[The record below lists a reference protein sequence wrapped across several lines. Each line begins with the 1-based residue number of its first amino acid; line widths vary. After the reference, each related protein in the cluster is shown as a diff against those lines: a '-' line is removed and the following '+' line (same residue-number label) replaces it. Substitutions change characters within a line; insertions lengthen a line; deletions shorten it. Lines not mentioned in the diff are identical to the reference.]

1 MRAIL
6 VSESGGPEVLRYAEV
21 SDPAPGRGEVL
32 VRVGAAGVNFM
43 DVYQREGRYRVDLP
57 AVLGS
62 EAAGEVVAVGEG
74 VSAPSVGDRVAYTGV
89 LGAYAEL
96 QSVPAE
102 RAVGV
107 PDGMPLEQAAAA
119 MLQGMTAH
127 YLCHDAFA
135 LRAGQACLV
144 HAAAGGTGL
153 LLVQMAK
160 QRGARVFGTV
170 SSDAKAKRAR
180 EAGADQVIRYDRDD
194 FVQAI
199 EEATGGEGV
208 DVVYD
213 GVGRDTFVRGLDVLK
228 PRGTMVL
235 FGAASGPVEP
245 FDLGLL
251 ASKGS
256 LFVTRPS
263 LPHYVASREELE
275 RRAAAVLGAVASGEL
290 ALRIDAELPLERAQE
305 AHRRLEGRASSGKL
319 LLVP

>member
-6 VSESGGPEVLRYAEV
+6 VEASGGPEVLRIAQV
-21 SDPAPGRGEVL
+21 PDPVPGRGQVL
-32 VRVGAAGVNFM
+32 VRVRAAGVNFM

-62 EAAGEVVAVGEG
+62 EAAGEVVAVGAG

-107 PDGMPLEQAAAA
+107 PDGVSLERAAAA

-135 LRAGQACLV
+135 LHAGQSCLV

-160 QRGARVFGTV
+160 QKGARVFGTV
-170 SSDAKAKRAR
+170 SSDAKAERAR
-180 EAGADQVIRYDRDD
+180 EAGADEVIRYDRDD
-194 FVQAI
+194 FVRAV

-213 GVGRDTFVRGLDVLK
+213 GVGHDTFVRGLDVLK
-228 PRGTMVL
+228 PRGMMVL

-263 LPHYVASREELE
+263 LIHYVARRDELE

-290 ALRIDAELPLERAQE
+290 ALRIDSELPLERAQE

-319 LLVP
+319 LLLP